1 MRLFRTTAHARA
13 GLVGNPSDGYFGRTI
28 SLIVRN
34 FAAQVVIYEWPH
46 LEILPTRQDHCR
58 FDSLEEFLD
67 DARINGYYGGL
78 RLVKATIKR
87 FADYCRR
94 QGIDLPRQ
102 TFSLRYD
109 STIPRQVGL
118 AGSSAIITATMR
130 ALMAF
135 YEVAIPRE
143 ILPTLILSVETEE
156 LKIGAGLQDRV
167 IQVYEGLVYMDFR
180 RELLES
186 RGYGEYE
193 PLDPS
198 LLPPLYIAYQT
209 DLAESSEVF
218 HNDIRRRYEK
228 GEPAVLEA
236 MRRFAE
242 LAQEAREALL
252 TGDHLRLGRL
262 IDLNFE
268 TRRTI
273 YQLNPKH
280 IRMVELARSCGA
292 SAKFAGSGGSI
303 IGTYQDEAMLARLRG
318 AFEGER
324 CTVIRPI
331 IEPAVGRM
339 AERLEWGLEG
349 DRIEGRTNECG
360 NG

>member
-1 MRLFRTTAHARA
+1 MRLFRTTAYARA
-13 GLVGNPSDGYFGRTI
+13 GLVGNPSDGYYGRTI

-34 FAAQVVIYEWPH
+34 FSAQVVIYEWPQ

-58 FDSLEEFLD
+58 FDSLDEFLE
-67 DARINGYYGGL
+67 DARLNGYYGGL
-78 RLVKATIKR
+78 RLVKAAIKR
-87 FADYCRR
+87 FADYCRG
-94 QGIDLPRQ
+94 QGIELTPQ

-135 YEVAIPRE
+135 YHVSIPRE
-143 ILPTLILSVETEE
+143 VLPTLILSVETQE

-167 IQVYEGLVYMDFR
+167 IQVYEGLVSMDFR
-180 RELLES
+180 RELIET

-193 PLDPS
+193 PLDPA

-209 DLAESSEVF
+209 DLAESSDVF
-218 HNDIRRRYEK
+218 HNDIRRRYEE

-236 MRRFAE
+236 MKRFAE
-242 LAQEAREALL
+242 LAREAREALL
-252 TGDHLRLGRL
+252 ARDHERLGRL
-262 IDLNFE
+262 IDLNFD

-280 IRMVELARSCGA
+280 IRMVELARSLGA
-292 SAKFAGSGGSI
+292 SAHFAGSGGSI
-303 IGTYQDEAMLARLRG
+303 IGAYRDEEMFEQIKA
-318 AFEGER
+318 AFAAER
-324 CTVIRPI
+324 CAVIRPI
-331 IEPAVGRM
+331 IQPPDSRP
-339 AERLEWGLEG
+339 
-349 DRIEGRTNECG
+349 
-360 NG
+360 